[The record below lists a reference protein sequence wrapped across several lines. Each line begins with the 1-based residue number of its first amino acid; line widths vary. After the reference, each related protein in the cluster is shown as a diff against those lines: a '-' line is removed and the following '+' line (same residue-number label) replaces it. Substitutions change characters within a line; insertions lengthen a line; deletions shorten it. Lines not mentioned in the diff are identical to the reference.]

1 MESDKR
7 HALMNKL
14 TDPVEWEQ
22 FLKKMQTAV
31 VYQRG
36 RKINK

>member
-1 MESDKR
+1 MEKDKR

-14 TDPVEWEQ
+14 TDPVQWEE
-22 FLKKMQTAV
+22 FLEKMKTMV

-36 RKINK
+36 RKINR